1 MGERFRREG
10 PWVYPWL
17 ILVALWQKIIKFCK
31 AIILQL
37 KNKVARSGKKKKE
50 IGSSEKIWG
59 KYAQG
64 HTDNKRQLL
73 DLNHGLN
80 NHALNQ
86 HNYKI
91 RNWEFLNPK
100 RVLFFTSPILNFSC
114 IVHSILSNNYMFCL
128 SSRERMSRMKE
139 SSGSRRERKRNRTC
153 DSSTEQNF
161 REKRDWRI
169 RYPPIIFSIPLS
181 PFCLKHI
188 LCP

>member
-17 ILVALWQKIIKFCK
+17 ILVALWQKITKFCK

-64 HTDNKRQLL
+64 HTDNKWQLL

-100 RVLFFTSPILNFSC
+100 RVMFFTSPILNFC

-128 SSRERMSRMKE
+128 SSRERMSCMKE
-139 SSGSRRERKRNRTC
+139 SSGSRRERKRNGTC